1 MSPGLIRFS
10 PNPLPPKVAELV
22 RGLETRR
29 ESKIFAFITPGAIT
43 SQLADEICANYRS
56 LPEVKTLD
64 VLLNSGGGDIDCT
77 YQLLKLFRKSSRRV
91 RVIVPDFAKSAAT
104 FFCLGAD
111 EICMGKM
118 AELGPLDAQIPDPRK
133 SGEFMSA
140 LDAFKALEYLRQ
152 YAMETLDLTV
162 KMVLARS
169 TMNVNEA
176 LSEARQF
183 VSIIMTPLYQQVR
196 PLDLGEYSRI
206 LAVGEEYGRRVMTRY
221 SYRAMPKEEVN
232 GILQRI
238 IWAYP
243 SHEFVIDCD
252 EAKELGLNVSLLDEQ
267 DDTDSN
273 AIINLVEDLVGF
285 VIPNSEGAKA
295 PSRIRKTPQKET

>member
-1 MSPGLIRFS
+1 MKKASGSLVGC
-10 PNPLPPKVAELV
+10 LPDPPPAEAIKLAQSLEKRRASKV
-22 RGLETRR
+22 
-29 ESKIFAFITPGAIT
+29 FAFIRPRAIP
-43 SQLADEICANYRS
+43 SELADQIYERYRG
-56 LPEVKTLD
+56 LPQVETLD
-64 VLLNSGGGDIDCT
+64 ILLHSPGGDIDCT
-77 YQLLKLFRKSSRRV
+77 YQLVKLLRGFSTKV
-91 RVIVPDFAKSAAT
+91 RVLVPDYAKSAAT
-104 FFCLGAD
+104 FLCLGAD

-183 VSIIMTPLYQQVR
+183 VSIIMSPLYQQVR

-206 LAVGEEYGRRVMTRY
+206 LAVGQEYGRRVMSRY
-221 SYRAMPKEEVN
+221 SYRNKTEDEVN
-232 GILQRI
+232 NILQRI

-243 SHEFVIDCD
+243 SHGFVIDYD
-252 EAKELGLNVSLLDEQ
+252 EAKELGLNVTLLDEQ
-267 DDTDSN
+267 DEADASKLV
-273 AIINLVEDLVGF
+273 ALVEELVGF
-285 VIPNSEGAKA
+285 IGPMSELPEAVPQA
-295 PSRIRKTPQKET
+295 RK